1 MNGRKKTIEYIR
13 HNNYILFIFNTHNN
27 SKTIRFYISIL
38 DIYLFIIYLYYIQK
52 YEKVI
57 VYITS
62 LDNHTICIRLNSVIF
77 LPIIKK

>member
-1 MNGRKKTIEYIR
+1 MKNKTYILWYHEWSKKTIEYIR

-57 VYITS
+57 V
-62 LDNHTICIRLNSVIF
+62 
-77 LPIIKK
+77 